1 MGMMP
6 SPMPADLDLL
16 SGLLQALSQRRWDDA
31 VRLGEE
37 IADREASKGHS
48 KVARKLRGA
57 LALRDETAA
66 AGNHSLTPVGG
77 PLAGALL
84 PVDPIDSLD
93 EVMLPP
99 VLRAQLTEVLQEWR
113 LRAKLE
119 AAGVT
124 RRTKLLLH
132 GPPGCGKTLT
142 ARALGGE
149 MSLPVMV
156 VRFDGVV
163 GSYLGQTA
171 ARLRELFRYA
181 EAVPSVL
188 VLDEIDALAQR
199 RGNPRDVGE
208 LDRVVISLLQELEH
222 SIPQGIVVAS
232 SNLPRALDHAF
243 WRRFDLVLD
252 FPVPSAKQILAFARK
267 RLATLRDGAPEPRL
281 GSALRRARSY
291 ADAERVVVD
300 LHRRQVLTREME

>member
-1 MGMMP
+1 MRMRSVP
-6 SPMPADLDLL
+6 TDVDLL
-16 SGLLQALSQRRWDDA
+16 SNLLQALSQRRWDDA
-31 VRLGEE
+31 VHLGEE
-37 IADREASKGHS
+37 IADREARKGHAR
-48 KVARKLRGA
+48 VARRLRGA
-57 LALRDETAA
+57 LTSGDGAA
-66 AGNHSLTPVGG
+66 PFDAPTPIGA

-84 PVDPIDSLD
+84 TVEPVDGLD
-93 EVMLPP
+93 EVVLPP
-99 VLRAQLTEVLQEWR
+99 AIRAKLGEVLQEWR
-113 LRAKLE
+113 LRTRLD
-119 AAGVT
+119 AAGVS

-149 MSLPVMV
+149 MGLPVMV

-222 SIPQGIVVAS
+222 STPRGLIVAS
-232 SNLPRALDHAF
+232 SNLPRALDDAL

-252 FPVPSAKQILAFARK
+252 LPVPTRSQIKSFAQKRTVAFGDRPG
-267 RLATLRDGAPEPRL
+267 RDLVA
-281 GSALRRARSY
+281 ALRGVRSY
-291 ADAERVVVD
+291 ADAERVVLD
-300 LHRRQVLTREME
+300 AYRRRILSREME

>member
-1 MGMMP
+1 
-6 SPMPADLDLL
+6 
-16 SGLLQALSQRRWDDA
+16 
-31 VRLGEE
+31 
-37 IADREASKGHS
+37 
-48 KVARKLRGA
+48 
-57 LALRDETAA
+57 
-66 AGNHSLTPVGG
+66 
-77 PLAGALL
+77 
-84 PVDPIDSLD
+84 
-93 EVMLPP
+93 
-99 VLRAQLTEVLQEWR
+99 VLREWR
-113 LRAKLE
+113 HRGKLD

-124 RRTKLLLH
+124 RRTKFLFH
-132 GPPGCGKTLT
+132 GPPGCGKTIT

-208 LDRVVISLLQELEH
+208 LDRVVVSLLQELEH
-222 SIPQGIVVAS
+222 SMPQGIVVAS
-232 SNLPRALDHAF
+232 SNLPRALDDAL

-252 FPVPSAKQILAFARK
+252 FPVPSAAQILAFARK
-267 RLATLRDGAPEPRL
+267 RQVALGRRPGRDLARR
-281 GSALRRARSY
+281 LRRSRSY
-291 ADAERVVVD
+291 ADAERVVTD
-300 LHRRQVLTREME
+300 MHRREILSREME